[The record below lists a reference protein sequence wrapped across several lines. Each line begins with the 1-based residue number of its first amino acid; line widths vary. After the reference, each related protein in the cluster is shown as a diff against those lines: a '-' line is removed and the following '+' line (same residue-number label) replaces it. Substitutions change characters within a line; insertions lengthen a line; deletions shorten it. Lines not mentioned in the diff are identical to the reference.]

1 MRSKVIVGAAL
12 VAAAVLLFTTDKGK
26 KIRKN
31 IADGAEDLGDKLSDL
46 ASEYGDQFADIS
58 KKIAKEL
65 KGLQGDAKDRIAAIL
80 EEGGKKADKLK
91 HSLN

>member
-1 MRSKVIVGAAL
+1 MRSKVIICAAL
-12 VAAAVLLFTTDKGK
+12 ATAAVLLFTTDKGK

-31 IADGAEDLGDKLSDL
+31 IADGAEDLSDKLGDL
-46 ASEYGDQFADIS
+46 ASEYGDQFSDIS